1 MKNSIDYHALPVQIS
16 LPYTKLNASKTYFKK
31 LHLISDVLLGA
42 LRLYGHA
49 LIKIAEAKNNVPDEL
64 HAYYRY

>member
-1 MKNSIDYHALPVQIS
+1 MENSIDYQTLPVQIS
-16 LPYTKLNASKTYFKK
+16 LPYSKLNAYKTYFKK